1 MWRLSVQNFYMSN
14 LSNSAASDSGGYFT
28 TTNLINISIFI
39 LFAAPLFLQVILI
52 RKILYGNKTY
62 IEKKFIFADI
72 KVVKLSQI
80 FHYIIAA
87 LITLIMLIIALIL
100 NEFLVKDPLIL
111 KSNRASYIIL
121 ISIIFTLNVIVLLIC
136 TIKYKKIKVNTK
148 IDWEKVKKY
157 CLENELRFKSG
168 EFQYRFKDS
177 FTNKYHEENSVNIE
191 KEWSKDLS
199 RNSTFTKT
207 KNIPVK
213 MMRWY
218 ISKVDK
224 FFFKQELNLDD
235 KLHLICSIVI
245 NQLVADGICE
255 SIEKSIEKVSSIV
268 K

>member
-1 MWRLSVQNFYMSN
+1 MWILSVQNFYMSN
-14 LSNSAASDSGGYFT
+14 LSNSPASDSWGYFT
-28 TTNLINISIFI
+28 TTNLINISVFI
-39 LFAAPLFLQVILI
+39 LFAAPLMLQVLLI
-52 RKILYGNKTY
+52 RKILYENKTY
-62 IEKKFIFADI
+62 IENKFIFADI

-80 FHYIIAA
+80 FYYIITS
-87 LITLIMLIIALIL
+87 LITLIMLTIALIL
-100 NEFLVKDPLIL
+100 NEYLVKDLSII

-121 ISIIFTLNVIVLLIC
+121 ISIIFVLNVTLLLIC
-136 TIKYKKIKVNTK
+136 LIKYKKIKVNTK
-148 IDWEKVKKY
+148 INWEKVKKY
-157 CLENELRFKSG
+157 CLENDLRFKSG

-213 MMRWY
+213 MVRWY

-224 FFFKQELNLDD
+224 FFFKQDLNLDD